1 MRFVIRI
8 TLTCLALAVSSFG
21 AFGVWAFLV
30 VPLLV
35 GITISWRRRYF
46 EILLMLL
53 ATAGVG
59 VIAVGMR
66 ERSPPAVERG
76 RCVNRVRELAMALL
90 HYESRHGRFPPA
102 YVADEHGKPKHSW
115 RVLILPYLDRQDLYD
130 AYDFTEPWDG
140 PGNLRLAEILPF
152 VFRCPSDPSREKTT
166 SYVVVVGAETA
177 WPAPA
182 SSSITE
188 LSDAQSNTILLVE
201 AARSG
206 IGWTE
211 PRDLTLDEA
220 LRGINISQQEGIRS
234 GHGDGVVVAFADG
247 RVRFVRNGLKREALR
262 AMLTRGG
269 ATIDLDDPNV
279 YEEVQDATAHSWL
292 DALSGGYASEGY
304 TYGSLAGFLLSGFL
318 LLRMTRPATGVAVA
332 PNAEDGEG

>member
-1 MRFVIRI
+1 
-8 TLTCLALAVSSFG
+8 
-21 AFGVWAFLV
+21 
-30 VPLLV
+30 
-35 GITISWRRRYF
+35 
-46 EILLMLL
+46 
-53 ATAGVG
+53 
-59 VIAVGMR
+59 
-66 ERSPPAVERG
+66 
-76 RCVNRVRELAMALL
+76 MALL

-332 PNAEDGEG
+332 PNAGDGEG